1 MKKIVS
7 VTYARQAGGLY
18 AVVNMPE
25 DKILEFIALA
35 ARRGELLTVES
46 VREF

>member
-25 DKILEFIALA
+25 DKILEFISMA
-35 ARRGELLTVES
+35 ARQGELLTVES
-46 VREF
+46 IRPF

>member
-7 VTYARQAGGLY
+7 VTYNRQAGGLY

-25 DKILEFIALA
+25 DRILEFISAA
-35 ARRGELLTVES
+35 ARWGELLTVES
-46 VREF
+46 IRPF